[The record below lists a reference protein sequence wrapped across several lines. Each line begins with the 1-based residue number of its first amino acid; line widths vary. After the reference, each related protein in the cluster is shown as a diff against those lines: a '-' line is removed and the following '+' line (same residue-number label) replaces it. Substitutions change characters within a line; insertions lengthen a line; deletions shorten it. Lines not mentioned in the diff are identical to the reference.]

1 MKILSVFLVGALLLT
16 ACDSGPLASADA
28 IRGHAIQ
35 SLEQKNYS
43 DAAKYAKELSNK
55 TPDSYEGYFLL
66 AQACTQL
73 GDRNAA
79 LAALETAIK
88 KGLKDDVAIA
98 ANANLQ
104 ALHPLSAYT
113 ELMDS
118 AFPKREKPVV
128 ATGDVGISTTDA
140 KTVIRAGDVVV
151 EMPKD

>member
-1 MKILSVFLVGALLLT
+1 MKILSVLLAAALLLT

-28 IRGHAIQ
+28 LRGHAIQ

-73 GDRNAA
+73 GDRSAA
-79 LAALETAIK
+79 LAALETAVK
-88 KGLKDDVAIA
+88 KGLKDDVAIS
-98 ANANLQ
+98 ANPNLQ
-104 ALHPLSAYT
+104 ALHPLSEYT

-128 ATGDVGISTTDA
+128 ATGNVGISKADG

-151 EMPKD
+151 ELPKD